1 MGMYEDHR
9 LIILDADGTTID
21 AFEAINLAF
30 KAHNM
35 DIGDIERFQGRRK
48 IFKYLGG
55 LKELPKNL
63 GKQLKGKERIAIVKT
78 LTEIYR
84 EQARLF
90 NGMEA
95 LINRLIIQ
103 PDIRVGMI
111 TRNVTNE
118 PEDTLSQLY
127 RRNGVAVDGLDF
139 LIHLPLK
146 EQKLAAFKSIR
157 ESMKINPA
165 RAYATGDEKCDYV
178 AAVGTGMH
186 PFMVSFGFESLKRLT
201 DKVGVP
207 EALIS
212 RQPLE
217 LCHRVKHALDLG
229 DP

>member
-1 MGMYEDHR
+1 MSIYQDHR

-30 KAHNM
+30 TAHNM
-35 DIGDIERFQGRRK
+35 DIGDIERFQSRRK

-55 LKELPKNL
+55 LKELPSNL
-63 GKQLKGKERIAIVKT
+63 GKQLKGKERVAIVKT

-84 EQARLF
+84 EQAQLF
-90 NGMEA
+90 DGMEA
-95 LINRLIIQ
+95 LINRLIVQ

-118 PEDTLSQLY
+118 PEETLSRLY
-127 RRNGVAVDGLDF
+127 RRNGVDVDGLDF
-139 LIHLPLK
+139 LIHLSLK
-146 EQKLAAFKSIR
+146 EQKLPAFKSIR

-207 EALIS
+207 DVLIS

-217 LCHRVKHALDLG
+217 LCYRVIHALDL
-229 DP
+229 DAR

>member
-1 MGMYEDHR
+1 MPIYQDHR

-30 KAHNM
+30 KTHNM

-63 GKQLKGKERIAIVKT
+63 GKQMKGKERIAIVKT

-84 EQARLF
+84 EEAKLF
-90 NGMEA
+90 DGMEA
-95 LINRLIIQ
+95 LINRLIDQ

-118 PEDTLSQLY
+118 PEETLTRLY
-127 RRNGVAVDGLDF
+127 SRNGVEVNGLDF
-139 LIHLPLK
+139 LIHLSLK
-146 EQKLAAFKSIR
+146 EQKLPAFKSIR

-165 RAYATGDEKCDYV
+165 RAYATGDERCDYV

-207 EALIS
+207 EELIS

-217 LCHRVKHALDLG
+217 LCHRVKHALDLDKG
-229 DP
+229 

>member
-30 KAHNM
+30 TAHNM

-84 EQARLF
+84 EQAKLF
-90 NGMEA
+90 NGIEI
-95 LINRLIIQ
+95 LINRLIFE

-118 PEDTLSQLY
+118 PEETLSRLY
-127 RRNGVAVDGLDF
+127 SRNGVDVEGLDF
-139 LIHLPLK
+139 VIHLPLK
-146 EQKLAAFKSIR
+146 EQKLPTFKSIR
-157 ESMKINPA
+157 ESLRVNPA
-165 RAYATGDEKCDYV
+165 KAYATGDEKCDYV

-186 PFMVSFGFESLKRLT
+186 PFMVSFGFESHKRLT
-201 DKVGVP
+201 EKIGVP
-207 EALIS
+207 DELIS
-212 RQPLE
+212 RQPTE
-217 LCHRVKHALDLG
+217 FCHRIAHALDLL
-229 DP
+229 

>member
-90 NGMEA
+90 NGME
-95 LINRLIIQ
+95 LLVNRLISQ

-118 PEDTLSQLY
+118 PEVTLRELY
-127 RRNGVAVDGLDF
+127 RRNGVDVDGLDF

-146 EQKLAAFKSIR
+146 EQKLPAFQSIR
-157 ESMKINPA
+157 ERMKINPA

-212 RQPLE
+212 RRPEE
-217 LCHRVKHALDLG
+217 LCHRIVHALDL
-229 DP
+229 DTF